1 MQNAEREEALYIDF
15 IDEKVALAR
24 SQVAHL
30 SDPSLFFSSLN

>member
-24 SQVAHL
+24 SLAG
-30 SDPSLFFSSLN
+30 SAS